1 MRISFIF
8 LSLPLVLSG
17 CAAKFH
23 GAIMRGE
30 NETVRRMIS
39 QGADVEQ
46 VATGTDLNETPLYT
60 AAATG
65 NLPAAKMLIAAGAK
79 ANQNMSRSRSPL
91 SAAALWGNDNMVDF
105 LLSAG
110 ANPNVAGDM
119 SPLLLAACF
128 PNNHWDNPINQDVVE
143 LLLEHGA
150 NPDLE
155 SNLYDKGTHTALS
168 CAVSKGNADVTRL
181 LLKHDA
187 TVNQAALSAA
197 AAPGRSLVKRLL
209 DEALAK
215 AAGSASPEAESA
227 VKNAGRSE
235 TPGSPAPAKPA
246 EPLVPGFR
254 LPQRPQDFA
263 LVVGVERYA
272 SLPEA
277 RFAERDASAVAAH
290 MEALGVPPRNIIHL
304 AGPQA
309 GYASLKKYLESW
321 LPKNVTPDSRVYF
334 FFSGHGAPETET
346 RDAYL
351 VPWDG
356 DPSFLKDTA
365 YPLKRL
371 YEKLDALRAKEVVV
385 AMDACFSG
393 AGGRSVLAKG
403 ARPLVA
409 QVTKAAVPPK
419 LTIFAAAAGD
429 QITSTLED
437 REHGT
442 FTYYFL
448 QGLGGGAKD
457 SSGRITARGLFDYL
471 KPRVQD
477 AARRQNR
484 DQEPVLDAQGDRVII
499 QL

>member
-1 MRISFIF
+1 MRIIFIV
-8 LSLPLVLSG
+8 LGLPVILSG
-17 CAAKFH
+17 CTAKFH

-30 NETVRRMIS
+30 NEAVRQMIS

-46 VATGTDLNETPLYT
+46 VATGTDLGETPLYT

-65 NLPAAKMLIAAGAK
+65 NLPAAKMLVAAGAK
-79 ANQNMSRSRSPL
+79 TKQSMSRGRSPL
-91 SAAALWGNDNMVDF
+91 TVAALWGDDNMVDF

-110 ANPNVAGDM
+110 ADPNSGSDM
-119 SPLLLAACF
+119 TPLLLATCF
-128 PNNHWDNPINQDVVE
+128 PNNHWDNPIDENVIE

-150 NPDLE
+150 NPDRE
-155 SNLYDKGTHTALS
+155 SNLYDKGIHTALS

-181 LLKHDA
+181 LLKHGA
-187 TVNQAALSAA
+187 TVNQAALNEA

-209 DEALAK
+209 DESLAK
-215 AAGSASPEAESA
+215 AAGSTSPEAESA

-235 TPGSPAPAKPA
+235 TPGSPIPAKPA
-246 EPLVPGFR
+246 ESLVPGFR

-272 SLPEA
+272 TLPEA
-277 RFAERDASAVAAH
+277 RFSERDASAFVAHA
-290 MEALGVPPRNIIHL
+290 EALGVPPRNIIHL
-304 AGPQA
+304 AGPLA

-321 LPKNVTPDSRVYF
+321 LPKNVTPESRVYF
-334 FFSGHGAPETET
+334 FFSGHGAPDTET

-371 YEKLDALRAKEVVV
+371 YEKLDALKAKEVIV

-409 QVTKAAVPPK
+409 QVTKAAAPPK
-419 LTIFAAAAGD
+419 LTVFAAATGE

-437 REHGT
+437 QGHGT

-448 QGLGGGAKD
+448 QGLGGDAKD
-457 SSGRITARGLFDYL
+457 PTGKITARGLFDYL

-484 DQEPVLDAQGDRVII
+484 DQEPVLDAQGDRVFI